1 MAKVVMQLLN
11 FGSWRHE
18 LRQFSKQSLTVR
30 WIASYLAMT
39 TALHVIARHEAIL
52 REKML

>member
-1 MAKVVMQLLN
+1 MIVLLY

-18 LRQFSKQSLTVR
+18 PRQLSIQALTVR
-30 WIASYLAMT
+30 WIASCLAMT

-52 REKML
+52 LEKMLWL